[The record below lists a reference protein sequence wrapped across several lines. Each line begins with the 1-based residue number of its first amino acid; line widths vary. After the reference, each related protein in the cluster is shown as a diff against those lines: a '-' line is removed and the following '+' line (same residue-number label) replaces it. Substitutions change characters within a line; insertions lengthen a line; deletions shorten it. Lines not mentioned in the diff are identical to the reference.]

1 MAARVPDA
9 ETVQAVIAQWEAI
22 RGPERSIED
31 GAKTLGHEGRWLK
44 RYLAWAQMYGLKH
57 APHRYPSM
65 SLKERAQVL
74 VEMRASKPVQ
84 RENVVRLPKLPTGDM
99 PIEELVSHL
108 TKRSSER
115 KAAYDAR
122 RWINC
127 DVTLDGP
134 IGLAMIGDPHVDDDG
149 CDWECLN
156 RDLAVLDK
164 HQFILTAGL
173 GDYNNNWVGR
183 LSRLYAD
190 QGTTGKEAWQLV
202 KWLVSRLR
210 PFLLIKGNHNL
221 WSGHG
226 DPLDWMTSGDS
237 TITSD
242 WQARISLRFR
252 NGAEC
257 RIISAH
263 DFPGSSMWN
272 PLHANMR
279 KAKESGARAHVYVA
293 GHRHT
298 WGVAQ
303 HEDPDSNH
311 VYWLARARGYK
322 VIDSHAEQL
331 GYLSQR
337 YGHSVLAVIDP
348 DAYPTPRFL
357 AMFSDLEEGADYLAW
372 KRANFAKR
380 VSVAV
385 DYESEQIV
393 RARRKVRGGRK

>member
-1 MAARVPDA
+1 
-9 ETVQAVIAQWEAI
+9 
-22 RGPERSIED
+22 
-31 GAKTLGHEGRWLK
+31 
-44 RYLAWAQMYGLKH
+44 
-57 APHRYPSM
+57 
-65 SLKERAQVL
+65 
-74 VEMRASKPVQ
+74 
-84 RENVVRLPKLPTGDM
+84 M
-99 PIEELVSHL
+99 PIEDMVAHL
-108 TKRSSER
+108 TKRSQER

-122 RWINC
+122 RWIEC

-149 CDWECLN
+149 CDWEMLN

-164 HQFILTAGL
+164 HQYILTAGL

-190 QGTTGKEAWQLV
+190 QGTTGKDAWQLV
-202 KWLVSRLR
+202 KWLINRLR

-242 WQARISLRFR
+242 WQARIGLKFR

-263 DFPGSSMWN
+263 DFPGQSMWN
-272 PLHANMR
+272 PLHANAR

-303 HEDPDSNH
+303 HEDAESNH

-331 GYLSQR
+331 GFLSQR
-337 YGHSVLAVIDP
+337 YGHSVLAIIDP
-348 DAYPTPRFL
+348 DHYGSPRFVQ
-357 AMFSDLEEGADYLAW
+357 MFSDLEEGAEYLAW
-372 KRANFAKR
+372 RRARFAKAASR
-380 VSVAV
+380 RV
-385 DYESEQIV
+385 DYESEESLKV
-393 RARRKVRGGRK
+393 KRGRR